1 MKKLYLVSAILMVL
15 MFVVSACQPA
25 VAPTA
30 ETIIQTVVV
39 TREVEGEVV
48 TVVETVEVPVEVE
61 VEVQPGADLTGSIRV
76 TMWESGDALEPYNNA
91 LASFQE
97 KYPNVEVSLE
107 PVPQDYGT
115 KLLADIAAGTPPDV
129 FQLGDGD
136 VSKYVAQG
144 AVQPLDDLIAND
156 ADFTMDAFF
165 PGIANFG
172 QVGDS
177 VYLFTKDYSPL
188 VLYFNK
194 DHFNEAGIAL
204 PTAEWTQAD
213 LLDAA
218 QKLTLDG
225 NGNNAQS
232 PDFDSG
238 NIVRWGIQ
246 IPAHWGDLLW
256 LRGTLPI
263 IYSNGGSVISE
274 DGTTVEGYLNSPET
288 IAALQWYTDLILTHH
303 VTPTVEDTASF
314 GGDQM
319 FPTGIVSMTWTGRWP
334 MKDWQRIS
342 TLNFG
347 TAGIPAG
354 SAGNANALCWAG
366 FAISSQTQNIDAA
379 WAWLKHV
386 AAEEGAQEFAI
397 YALTAVQDIARLQ
410 GLDTDPYNAPIIAD
424 LANTKP
430 LPEFANPLW
439 GACGAEN
446 TYRANMEL
454 VFLGDMTVQEAMDT
468 AAAEIQ
474 ACFDAGGP

>member
-1 MKKLYLVSAILMVL
+1 MKKRYLVSAILMVL
-15 MFVVSACQPA
+15 TFVVSACQPA

-39 TREVEGEVV
+39 TQEVDGETI
-48 TVVETVEVPVEVE
+48 TVIETVEVE
-61 VEVQPGADLTGSIRV
+61 VEVEVAPGSDLTGSIRV
-76 TMWESGDALEPYNNA
+76 SMWESGDALEPYNNA

-144 AVQPLDDLIAND
+144 AVASLDDFIASD
-156 ADFTMDAFF
+156 SDFSMDAFF

-172 QVGDS
+172 QVDGIT
-177 VYLFTKDYSPL
+177 YLFTKDYSPL

-194 DHFNEAGIAL
+194 DHFAEAGIEL
-204 PTAEWTQAD
+204 PTADWTWDD

-225 NGNNAQS
+225 DGNNAQS

-238 NIVRWGIQ
+238 NIVRWGLQ

-263 IYSNGGSVISE
+263 INAGGGSVISE

-288 IAALQWYTDLILTHH
+288 IAALQWYVDLVLTHH
-303 VTPTVEDTASF
+303 VAPLPEDTAAF

-319 FPTGIVSMTWTGRWP
+319 FQTEIVSMTWTGRWP
-334 MKDWQRIS
+334 LKDWQRVP

-354 SAGNANALCWAG
+354 PAGNANALCWAG
-366 FAISSQTQNIDAA
+366 FAISSQTENPDAA

-386 AAEEGAQEFAI
+386 SAEEGAAEFAI

-439 GACGAEN
+439 GACAAE
-446 TYRANMEL
+446 TSYRENIEL
-454 VFLGDMTVQEAMDT
+454 VFLGEQTVQEAMDT
-468 AAAEIQ
+468 AAAAIQ
-474 ACFDAGGP
+474 ACFDNGGP

>member
-1 MKKLYLVSAILMVL
+1 MKKLYAVSAILMVL
-15 MFVVSACQPA
+15 TFVVSACQPT

-30 ETIIQTVVV
+30 ETIIETVVV
-39 TREVEGEVV
+39 TQVVDGETITVIETVE
-48 TVVETVEVPVEVE
+48 VEVPVEVA
-61 VEVQPGADLTGSIRV
+61 PGSDLTGSIRV

-144 AVQPLDDLIAND
+144 AVASLDDFIASD
-156 ADFTMDAFF
+156 PDFSMDVFF

-172 QVGDS
+172 QVDGTT
-177 VYLFTKDYSPL
+177 YLFTKDYSPL

-194 DHFNEAGIAL
+194 DHFAEAGIDL
-204 PTAEWTQAD
+204 PTADWTWDD

-225 NGNNAQS
+225 DGNNAQS

-238 NIVRWGIQ
+238 NIVRWGLQ

-263 IYSNGGSVISE
+263 INAGGGSVISE

-288 IAALQWYTDLILTHH
+288 IAALQWYVDLVLTHR
-303 VTPTVEDTASF
+303 VAPLPEDTAAF

-319 FPTGIVSMTWTGRWP
+319 FQTEIVSMTWTGRWP
-334 MKDWQRIS
+334 LKDWQRVP

-347 TAGIPAG
+347 TSGLPAG
-354 SAGNANALCWAG
+354 PAGNANALCWAG
-366 FAISSQTQNIDAA
+366 FAISSQTENPDAA

-386 AAEEGAQEFAI
+386 SAEEGAAEFAI

-424 LANTKP
+424 LANTQP

-439 GACGAEN
+439 GACAAE
-446 TYRANMEL
+446 TSYRENIEL
-454 VFLGDMTVQEAMDT
+454 VFLGEQTVQEAMDT

-474 ACFDAGGP
+474 ACFDSGGP